1 MFIMY
6 TQISLLE
13 SLHCNPI
20 HEHNYDGIVFLF
32 FIKRL
37 QNSVDVVVYYRRS
50 GEGCGAPK
58 QRSATVWATS
68 ATSAS
73 PGADPTSSSFPP
85 PCSKTAR
92 SQQGNK

>member
-13 SLHCNPI
+13 SLHYNPI
-20 HEHNYDGIVFLF
+20 HEHNYDGIAFLF

-85 PCSKTAR
+85 PCSKAAR